1 METRPPGQNP
11 GVFYMPQHPLTTI
24 ISGGQTGADRAALDA
39 ALEAS
44 FPCGGYCPKDRLAE
58 DGPIDMKY
66 PLIEIHGGYSQ
77 RTRKNVIESDGTVIF
92 YHRRPTGGTEQTLMF
107 CIRTRKPYQLID
119 IDLTDPE
126 TAAQK
131 TIEFISEYS
140 VRTLNVAG
148 PRAGN
153 CPGIYRFVKT
163 VIGRIIFPDGHSI
176 PRI

>member
-1 METRPPGQNP
+1 MKRTGPDPSSA
-11 GVFYMPQHPLTTI
+11 GVPARTLTTI

-39 ALEAS
+39 ALEAG
-44 FPCGGYCPKDRLAE
+44 FPCGGYCPKDRMAE

-77 RTRKNVIESDGTVIF
+77 RTRKNVIESDGTAIF

-107 CIRTRKPYQLID
+107 CIRAGKPYKLID
-119 IDLTDPE
+119 IDLMDPE

-140 VRTLNVAG
+140 VCTLNVAG

-153 CPGIYRFVKT
+153 CPGMCRFVKAT
-163 VIGRIIFPDGHSI
+163 MGRVLLRSGLV
-176 PRI
+176 R